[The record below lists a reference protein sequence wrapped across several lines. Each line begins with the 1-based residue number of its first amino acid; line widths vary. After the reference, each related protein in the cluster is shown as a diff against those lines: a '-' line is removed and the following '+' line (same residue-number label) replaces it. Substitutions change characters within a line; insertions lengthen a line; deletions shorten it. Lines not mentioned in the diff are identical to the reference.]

1 MPKNTVDIIKQAK
14 DFFTLASD
22 AERENRKSALDD
34 IEFSLLG
41 KQWEQSDIDR
51 RKSRGKPCLTI
62 NKLVAYVHQVVNNS
76 RQNKPSISVK
86 PVDDNADPETAE
98 IYTGLIRNIESTSK
112 ADLAYD
118 TAVLHAVAG
127 GYGYI
132 RVNVDYAHDDTF
144 DKDIKIDRVANQ
156 FAVFGDPHSM
166 AADSSDWNECMIVDR
181 ITKSEF
187 KAKYKK
193 DSAEGWEDSDGYTGF
208 DADWLDEDGI
218 LIAEYWVREEVAKTI
233 FLLNEGSVVDAE
245 VYAEQ
250 SDYYEAIGAQ
260 KVDERQT
267 RSWKV
272 KQFIVTGSE
281 VLEENEWA
289 GKYIPIVPVYGDE
302 IIVAGKRY
310 FKSLIRDAKDPQRI
324 FNYWRTKT
332 TELVALAPNA
342 PWVGKEGAF
351 SVDSHKWATAN
362 IEDHAFLQYKGNDAP
377 QRQAFAGV
385 PAGALQEAM
394 NASDDIKTV
403 LNMHDPSM
411 GAESNETSGR
421 AIMARQRQGEI
432 GNFHFVD
439 NLSRAIRHVGQ
450 IVIDLI
456 PHVYTGDRIVR
467 ILGEDG
473 KEAEN
478 VRIGEEAQQIKG
490 DNGELTRVY
499 DLSVGKYDVVVSAGP
514 SFATKREEAATQMTE
529 FIRSYPAAAPLIS
542 DLLAKN
548 LDWPGAEEMAKRF
561 KAMLP
566 PQVQE
571 AENGDQ
577 PPPEIMQL
585 QQQLEQTQ
593 AEAQQIIQQL
603 QQQIQEVSQKAQAT
617 TADKTLEIEKLK
629 IDAFNAETNRLK
641 VVQTGMTPEQV
652 RAVVAEA
659 VQGVSA
665 VPEPSIEQQAQPKPH
680 SKVSR
685 AVKLDD
691 GSWQVYTEY
700 LDHQPQEQAEN
711 NEEEQMING

>member
-1 MPKNTVDIIKQAK
+1 MPKTATDIIDQAK
-14 DFFTLASD
+14 DFYTLASD
-22 AERENRKSALDD
+22 AERDNRKAALDD
-34 IEFSLLG
+34 IEFALLG
-41 KQWEQSDIDR
+41 KQWEQADIDR
-51 RKSRGKPCLTI
+51 RQSRGKPCLTI
-62 NKLVAYVHQVVNNS
+62 NKLIAYVHQVVNSS
-76 RQNKPSISVK
+76 RQNKPAITVR

-98 IYTGLIRNIESTSK
+98 IYTGLIRNIEATSR

-118 TAVLHAVAG
+118 MAVLHAVSG

-132 RVNVDYAHDDTF
+132 RVNVDYAHDDSF

-156 FAVFGDPHSM
+156 FAIFGDPHSM
-166 AADSSDWNECMIVDR
+166 AADSSDWNQCMIVDR
-181 ITKSEF
+181 MTKAEF

-193 DSAEGWEDSDGYTGF
+193 DSVEGWEDSDGYTGL
-208 DADWLDEDGI
+208 DANWHDEDGI
-218 LIAEYWVREEVAKTI
+218 LIAEYWVREEVARNI
-233 FLLNEGSVVDAE
+233 CLLNDGSIVDSK
-245 VYAEQ
+245 VYSEQ
-250 SDYYEAIGAQ
+250 TEYYDALGLQ

-267 RSWKV
+267 RSWEV
-272 KQFIVTGSE
+272 KQYIITGAE

-302 IIVAGKRY
+302 IIVSGKRY

-351 SVDSHKWATAN
+351 AADSHKWATAN
-362 IEDHAFLQYKGNDAP
+362 IEDHAFLQYKGNDPP
-377 QRQAFAGV
+377 QRQAFAGI

-421 AIMARQRQGEI
+421 AIVARQRQGEI

-456 PHVYTGDRIVR
+456 PHVYTGERIVR

-473 KEAEN
+473 KEVEN
-478 VRIGEEAQQIKG
+478 VRIGEAQQTE
-490 DNGELTRVY
+490 DENGELMRVY
-499 DLSVGKYDVVVSAGP
+499 DLSVGKYDVVVNAGP
-514 SFATKREEAATQMTE
+514 SFATRREEAAMQMTE
-529 FIRSYPAAAPLIS
+529 FIRSYPEAAPLIA

-548 LDWPGAEEMAKRF
+548 LDWPGADEMAKRF

-566 PQVQE
+566 PQIQQ

-577 PPPEIMQL
+577 PPPEVMQL

-593 AEAQQIIQQL
+593 AEAQQVIQQL
-603 QQQIQEVSQKAQAT
+603 QQQIQEVSTQAQAA

-652 RAVVAEA
+652 QAVVAEA
-659 VQGVSA
+659 VQGVA
-665 VPEPSIEQQAQPKPH
+665 PVPEPEPPKPRG
-680 SKVSR
+680 KVSR

-700 LDHQPQEQAEN
+700 LDPTEQPIDDNQQEQL
-711 NEEEQMING
+711 NG